1 MCSGAQW
8 CCWSSKMCPKHFTFL
23 RYYIYIYDYICI
35 YIINYWYIRYY
46 IAYIYICCVC
56 AHSYLKYTNK
66 IYTMQIIHSGPPFGT
81 QKLVPT
87 LFLIHIFGKRA
98 SFQEAPWNEHIF
110 FQAHL
115 FLFSLCF
122 YMTQLF
128 WSVWFLSCWRDAG
141 SAMLSHAWTKNKS
154 NMHWYAL
161 VNLSNC
167 TVNRMLTGWGQF
179 VYLLFAQRVK
189 G

>member
-1 MCSGAQW
+1 MLTGGNIWCIPHHKTNSTIHKSRNNDRGDSTNRPQSGE
-8 CCWSSKMCPKHFTFL
+8 CPPIVSSNLDHL
-23 RYYIYIYDYICI
+23 LNYIT
-35 YIINYWYIRYY
+35 II
-46 IAYIYICCVC
+46 
-56 AHSYLKYTNK
+56 
-66 IYTMQIIHSGPPFGT
+66 IIISGPPFGT

-110 FQAHL
+110 FRAHL
-115 FLFSLCF
+115 F
-122 YMTQLF
+122 LF

>member
-1 MCSGAQW
+1 MLVVLLLWWTIFCRNLD
-8 CCWSSKMCPKHFTFL
+8 TFL
-23 RYYIYIYDYICI
+23 RMKSTSQAVWVLCPSIVWLEYQ
-35 YIINYWYIRYY
+35 
-46 IAYIYICCVC
+46 
-56 AHSYLKYTNK
+56 HSLCS
-66 IYTMQIIHSGPPFGT
+66 IWSPGPPFGT

-110 FQAHL
+110 FRAHL

-141 SAMLSHAWTKNKS
+141 STMLSHAWTKNKS